1 MASKKHKKL
10 SSFPMNKVM
19 TDTEILN
26 SYGGAN
32 LTDLS
37 YNYIDSQSSIAP
49 ERERPNQ
56 IQSISNN

>member
-1 MASKKHKKL
+1 MASKKHKKI

-49 ERERPNQ
+49 ERERPN
-56 IQSISNN
+56 